1 MKYIKILSNSWH
13 VANQGASSHK
23 VVWQL
28 VVSNEATDA
37 TVALNSPQRRLEQ
50 INTAIAHKVHVYISL
65 CTVSVL
71 RLGHVGIANLSR
83 SGLAQSPGTNSTT
96 GYPCRKMASF
106 PIQIFLKFFYN
117 SEQPHLSSIK
127 SYRVGKIG
135 ISPAAHVRTCMRV
148 SSVMASPN
156 GFTRLLH
163 AASREQQTSIH
174 LECENEY

>member
-65 CTVSVL
+65 CTGFSVKTGT
-71 RLGHVGIANLSR
+71 RGDSQSLSIWTCPIPR
-83 SGLAQSPGTNSTT
+83 HKLYYSISVQKDGLFSDTN
-96 GYPCRKMASF
+96 
-106 PIQIFLKFFYN
+106 FLNFFYN
-117 SEQPHLSSIK
+117 LVQPHLSSIQVIQG
-127 SYRVGKIG
+127 RQDLHLTRGT
-135 ISPAAHVRTCMRV
+135 RTCMGA

-163 AASREQQTSIH
+163 AASREQQASIH